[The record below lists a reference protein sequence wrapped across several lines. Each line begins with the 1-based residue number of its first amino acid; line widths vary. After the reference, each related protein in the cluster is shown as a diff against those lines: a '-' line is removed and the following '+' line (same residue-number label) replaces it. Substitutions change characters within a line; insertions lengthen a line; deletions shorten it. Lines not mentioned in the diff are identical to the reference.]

1 MPWVEYVFA
10 HIMAKRTGE
19 MKWRQVIRYFLECLG
34 TLGAGLVYAC
44 ALKYFVFP
52 AKVIL
57 TGFEGLAAATAY
69 FFGNEWLFLL
79 IYAVA
84 QTILIGFAFAKISRT
99 FAFRT
104 MLTVG
109 AVIAGLWFLPALEF
123 ASPEP
128 QNERILLVLFG
139 GILAGLAKAASLRLR
154 GSTGDEDILA
164 AYFAMKYL
172 KPVGTI
178 AIIAAIVSTAYGLSL
193 DFIRTGLIEPVI
205 NTLMYTSIYI
215 FIAAE
220 TLNNFFR
227 KFKLVVLTAVTK
239 DTKELGDAILE
250 AAPHRTFTIQKA
262 SGGYSSQP
270 MELVRTIVTHEE
282 LPGILDAIKRRTP
295 EALWYHHD
303 IEGISSQYHIKPIG

>member
-1 MPWVEYVFA
+1 M
-10 HIMAKRTGE
+10 
-19 MKWRQVIRYFLECLG
+19 RYFLECLG
-34 TLGAGLVYAC
+34 TLGAGVVYAC

-69 FFGNEWLFLL
+69 FFDKEWLFLL

-84 QTILIGFAFAKISRT
+84 QTVLIVFAFAKISKT
-99 FAFRT
+99 FALRT

-109 AVIAGLWFLPALEF
+109 AVIVGLWLLPPLEF

-178 AIIAAIVSTAYGLSL
+178 AIAAATVSTVYGLTL
-193 DFIRTGLIEPVI
+193 DYLGTGRIEPVI
-205 NTLMYTSIYI
+205 NTLMYTAIYI
-215 FIAAE
+215 FTSAE

-239 DTKELGDAILE
+239 DTEALGKAILE
-250 AAPHRTFTIQKA
+250 AAPHRTFTLQLA
-262 SGGYSSQP
+262 SGGYSSER

-282 LPGILDAIKRRTP
+282 LPDVLDSIKLRTP
-295 EALWYHHD
+295 DALWYHHD
-303 IEGISSQYHIKPIG
+303 IEGISSHYHIKPIG

>member
-1 MPWVEYVFA
+1 MGTQTKP
-10 HIMAKRTGE
+10 K
-19 MKWRQVIRYFLECLG
+19 KWKQLVRYLLECIG
-34 TLGAGLVYAC
+34 ILGAGLVYAC

-57 TGFEGLAAATAY
+57 TGFEGFAAATAY
-69 FFGNEWLFLL
+69 FFDKEGLFLL
-79 IYAVA
+79 IYAVS
-84 QTILIGFAFAKISRT
+84 QTILIAFAFAKISKT

-109 AVIAGLWFLPALEF
+109 AVIAGLWFLPQLEF

-178 AIIAAIVSTAYGLSL
+178 AIIAATVSTAYGLTL
-193 DFIRTGLIEPVI
+193 DYIRTGQIEPVI
-205 NTLMYTSIYI
+205 NTLMYTAIYI

-262 SGGYSSQP
+262 SGGYSAQP

-282 LPGILDAIKRRTP
+282 LPGILDSIRRRTP
-295 EALWYHHD
+295 DALWYHHD